1 MADSFL
7 NGFIKKSLPKQYT
20 AQSPYGETIPSND
33 CNNGFPISKY
43 GGYGVN
49 AWEVLYSVWVANQS
63 TLGAQFTLNQATIGA
78 PTSSPCLGPANIF
91 IIRHGEKNP
100 SPNIH
105 YCLNNN
111 GIYRA
116 SQIIGYVNQ
125 LASEGTPISYIIS
138 CNPSPFN
145 TQDPSMRPQQTIM
158 VTAFMLNIPMF
169 IYGGSQDYST
179 VMTNLFSSGI
189 FDGLNVLICWE
200 HGAIQQLCL
209 NLLNTAGTTINP
221 ATPTGRLM
229 NITTGTLGYADWLG
243 DAYFTLNNLCTDG
256 NYLSNTSSGAYYT
269 DNVNLIAPGATGLP
283 LVIGPNSQNYP
294 YWNDD
299 DFERVYSLK
308 SSSSS
313 SNNYKFTFN
322 IAKQPI
328 LTCYPSCE
336 LIIGLYQPLKPP
348 GENANKYYS
357 GSNDIEQSCQKPTN
371 WAVP

>member
-1 MADSFL
+1 MTDSFI

-20 AQSPYGETIPSND
+20 AQSPYGETVSSND

-78 PTSSPCLGPANIF
+78 PTSSPCTGPANIF

-145 TQDPSMRPQQTIM
+145 TADPSMRPQQTIM

-189 FDGLNVLICWE
+189 FNGLNVLICWE

-209 NLLNTAGTTINP
+209 NLLNTAGANSRLTI
-221 ATPTGRLM
+221 TQ
-229 NITTGTLGYADWLG
+229 GTSNQAQWFG
-243 DAYFTLNNLCTDG
+243 DAYFAQNNLCTDG
-256 NYLSNTSSGAYYT
+256 NYSAPSGAYYT
-269 DNVNLIAPGATGLP
+269 NDASLNAPGATGLP
-283 LVIGPNSQNYP
+283 LVIGPNSRNYP

-299 DFERVYSLK
+299 DFEKVYSLK
-308 SSSSS
+308 SSSSNS
-313 SNNYKFTFN
+313 YKFNFAIN
-322 IAKQPI
+322 NQPI
-328 LTCYPSCE
+328 LTCFASCE

-348 GENANKYYS
+348 GENAYKYYS

-371 WAVP
+371 WAV

>member
-1 MADSFL
+1 MSDSFL

-20 AQSPYGETIPSND
+20 AQSPYGETISSND

-78 PTSSPCLGPANIF
+78 PISSPCLGPANIF

-100 SPNIH
+100 SPDIH

-158 VTAFMLNIPMF
+158 VTSFMLNIPMF

-179 VMTNLFSSGI
+179 VMTNLFTSGI

-209 NLLNTAGTTINP
+209 NLLNSAGSISRLTI
-221 ATPTGRLM
+221 TQ
-229 NITTGTLGYADWLG
+229 GTLGFPDWFG
-243 DAYFTLNNLCTDG
+243 DAYFAQNNLCTDG
-256 NYLSNTSSGAYYT
+256 NYLSNNATGSGSNYYT
-269 DNVNLIAPGATGLP
+269 NNASLTSPGAVTTLP
-283 LVIGPNSQNYP
+283 DCIGPNSQNYP

-308 SSSSS
+308 SNS
-313 SNNYKFTFN
+313 SNGYKFTFS
-322 IAKQPI
+322 IATQPI
-328 LTCYPSCE
+328 LTCFPSCE
-336 LIIGLYQPLKPP
+336 LIIGLYQPLKPL

-357 GSNDIEQSCQKPTN
+357 DSNDIEQSCQKPTN

>member
-7 NGFIKKSLPKQYT
+7 NRFIKKSLPKQYT
-20 AQSPYGETIPSND
+20 AQSPYGETIPTND

-49 AWEVLYSVWVANQS
+49 AWEVLYSIWVSNQS
-63 TLGAQFTLNQATIGA
+63 TLGAQFTLNQATNGA
-78 PTSSPCLGPANIF
+78 PINPPCTGPANIF

-125 LASEGTPISYIIS
+125 VASEGTPISYIIS

-169 IYGGSQDYST
+169 IFGGSQDYT
-179 VMTNLFSSGI
+179 DVMTNLFTSGI

-209 NLLNTAGTTINP
+209 NLLNSAGSISRLTI
-221 ATPTGRLM
+221 TQ
-229 NITTGTLGYADWLG
+229 GTSNQAQWFG
-243 DAYFTLNNLCTDG
+243 DAYFALNNLCTDG
-256 NYLSNTSSGAYYT
+256 NYLSNDTSSAYYT
-269 DNVNLIAPGATGLP
+269 DNANLINPGDTGLP
-283 LVIGPNSQNYP
+283 TCIGPNSQNYP

-308 SSSSS
+308 SSSS
-313 SNNYKFTFN
+313 NNYTFTFSIN
-322 IAKQPI
+322 NQPI
-328 LTCYPSCE
+328 LTCFASCE